1 MMLKWEPVIAAS
13 VLQKETGINL
23 SDCESSCGFGGQDY
37 VRFDCSEKKLEAYKN
52 RLMTGAYFF
61 EQELVNEIQLI
72 KAIRDE
78 FGDMD
83 YVIIDF
89 EGEVL

>member
-23 SDCESSCGFGGQDY
+23 SDCEFAVYSDDQDY
-37 VRFDCSEKKLEAYKN
+37 VRFDCDEETLAECIERLELGNYC
-52 RLMTGAYFF
+52 F

-78 FGDMD
+78 FGDIE
-83 YVIIDF
+83 YIIIDM
-89 EGEVL
+89 ES